1 LLGGCPVAEKLDK
14 PAAPIDQHHACPVID
29 EVAGGRRAL
38 VGLVVDA
45 VAGGDVGD
53 VSGEA
58 DEVGIEVI

>member
-1 LLGGCPVAEKLDK
+1 
-14 PAAPIDQHHACPVID
+14 VID